1 MYINI
6 KVVAFLL
13 FATVQALPVLPVVT
27 DATPAAAPLEN
38 RAKKAGDIV
47 GAVALGLGG
56 PLTPAGAI
64 VGAVAAGLKAGE
76 KGAAA
81 KGAAAAK
88 GN

>member
-6 KVVAFLL
+6 KAVAFLL

-27 DATPAAAPLEN
+27 EATPAAPLEN

-76 KGAAA
+76 KGGAA
-81 KGAAAAK
+81 KGAAAK